1 MAGTTPGFCTF
12 NPMRRYWLLFSQTVT
27 VVLAVYFVV
36 ATLQPQWLKPHTA
49 ALPHADAHLSLQSD
63 STTAAHSPAPASL
76 RAAAQRAAQSVVSIN
91 TTKTV
96 RAPYANDPFFQYFFG
111 ESPNRAQSGLGSG
124 VIVNKDGY
132 LLTNNHVIEGADA
145 INVTL
150 NDGREFSA
158 KVVGTD
164 PDSDLAVLKIN
175 APNLPAIQI
184 GSSENIAIGDAVLA
198 IGNPF
203 GVGQT
208 VTSGIISALGRSHL
222 GLNMYENF
230 IQTDAAIN
238 PGNSGGALVDIN
250 GDLVGINTAIFSQS
264 GGNMGIGFA
273 IPTKTAQFV
282 MDSIIRDGRVIRAWA
297 GLVSDPLT
305 PELAEA
311 AGVKA
316 TSGVIVTG
324 VLQDGP
330 AAKAGIRPGDVIT
343 SIGNHQVQS
352 VGDLMS
358 TIAGLTPNV
367 PVDIQME
374 RHGELQT
381 ISITPDVRPAATRN
395 PR

>member
-1 MAGTTPGFCTF
+1 
-12 NPMRRYWLLFSQTVT
+12 MRRYWLLFSQTVT
-27 VVLAVYFVV
+27 VLLAVYFVV
-36 ATLQPQWLKPHTA
+36 ATLQPQWLSASPNAAVPSNSSGATTA
-49 ALPHADAHLSLQSD
+49 N
-63 STTAAHSPAPASL
+63 TTAAQSSAATAPVSL

-124 VIVNKDGY
+124 VVVSTDGY

-164 PDSDLAVLKIN
+164 PDSDLAVLKIE
-175 APNLPAIQI
+175 APNLPAIKI
-184 GSSENIAIGDAVLA
+184 GNSENIAIGDAVLA

-222 GLNMYENF
+222 GLNIYENF

-282 MDSIIRDGRVIRAWA
+282 MDSIIRDGRVTRAWA

-324 VLQDGP
+324 VVQNGP
-330 AAKAGIRPGDVIT
+330 AARAGIRPGDVIT
-343 SIGNHQVQS
+343 LIGKHQVQN
-352 VGDLMS
+352 VNDMMA

-367 PVDIQME
+367 PVDFQME
-374 RHGELQT
+374 RHGEIQT
-381 ISITPDVRPAATRN
+381 VSVTPDVRPATTRS

>member
-1 MAGTTPGFCTF
+1 
-12 NPMRRYWLLFSQTVT
+12 MRRYWLLFSQTVT
-27 VVLAVYFVV
+27 VVLAIYFVV
-36 ATLQPQWLKPHTA
+36 ATLQPQWLKPHIA
-49 ALPHADAHLSLQSD
+49 ALALADANTSLQSD
-63 STTAAHSPAPASL
+63 TADHSHAPASL

-124 VIVNKDGY
+124 VIVNEDGY
-132 LLTNNHVIEGADA
+132 LLTNNHVIESADA

-184 GSSENIAIGDAVLA
+184 GNSEKIAIGDAVLA

-282 MDSIIRDGRVIRAWA
+282 MDSIIRNGRVIRAWA

-324 VLQDGP
+324 VLQGGP

-343 SIGNHQVQS
+343 LVGKHQVQS

-381 ISITPDVRPAATRN
+381 ISITPDVKPATIRN